1 MVNKIQDNSFNEL
14 DSILQNT
21 SDFFFYYYDH
31 EGTQYQNNMRK
42 FIKNMMP
49 IQSGSTDLLK
59 VDK

>member
-31 EGTQYQNNMRK
+31 KGTQYQNNMRK
-42 FIKNMMP
+42 FIKNMVP
-49 IQSGSTDLLK
+49 IQSGSTDL
-59 VDK
+59 